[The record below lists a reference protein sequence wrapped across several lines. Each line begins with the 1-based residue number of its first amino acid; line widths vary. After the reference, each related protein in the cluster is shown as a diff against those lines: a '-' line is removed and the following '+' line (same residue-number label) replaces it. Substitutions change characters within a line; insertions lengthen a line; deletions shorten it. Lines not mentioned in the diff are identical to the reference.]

1 MSENKIVPEI
11 DILLHEP
18 ARLRVLVLLAAL
30 GRADFMY
37 LLRQSGMSKG
47 NLSVQMTRL
56 EKGGIVSVEK
66 SLVDGRPRTTFAL
79 TSAGKKALGQYKRA
93 MEEILAAL
101 PD

>member
-1 MSENKIVPEI
+1 MTEGQIVPEI
-11 DILLHEP
+11 DVLLHEP

-56 EKGGIVSVEK
+56 EEGGIVSAEK

-79 TSAGKKALGQYKRA
+79 TSAGRKALGKYKQA
-93 MEEILAAL
+93 MGEILAVL